1 MLKSLPEYLEVVILL
16 FGPALPLSLPQ
27 ALAGVVRLYD
37 AGSDVDGGGLAQ
49 RDLDAL
55 PPHIGRLGGIVQ
67 DHLRYE
73 MI

>member
-16 FGPALPLSLPQ
+16 FGPALPLGLPQ

-55 PPHIGRLGGIVQ
+55 RPDIGRVGGVVQ
-67 DHLRYE
+67 DHLQQE
-73 MI
+73 LS